1 MASAPKASLR
11 VPQRRNSDP
20 LVSLDKLMSNSSDK
34 DFASFVAHVRVSS
47 SGSNTPRSHSTGES
61 PGSRNQTHGAA
72 SRPDLSLLMKSRAR
86 SCSPAGFGR
95 EASAARQATPGHS
108 PLALAVMNSRHKVFG
123 DESASCSPR
132 VASWSSSPWTKVE
145 RSLSEVSTSSTATTN
160 DKGGGPRPG
169 LLCALSINT
178 LSSLPDTVRSFGRAG
193 SSSHRLEGAFS
204 ETDGNDYPNSCESS
218 AEDIDPCSRAPLAS
232 DTVLGCKGAQDRSGV
247 DGADGSEPAGATDSW
262 PRAPSLDIVAA
273 AAAAHL
279 AGGDDSAPRA
289 PPRPTRI
296 RRHSEPLTQGSSDA
310 ARSRNR
316 SKE

>member
-1 MASAPKASLR
+1 M
-11 VPQRRNSDP
+11 
-20 LVSLDKLMSNSSDK
+20 
-34 DFASFVAHVRVSS
+34 
-47 SGSNTPRSHSTGES
+47 
-61 PGSRNQTHGAA
+61 
-72 SRPDLSLLMKSRAR
+72 
-86 SCSPAGFGR
+86 
-95 EASAARQATPGHS
+95 
-108 PLALAVMNSRHKVFG
+108 
-123 DESASCSPR
+123 
-132 VASWSSSPWTKVE
+132 
-145 RSLSEVSTSSTATTN
+145 
-160 DKGGGPRPG
+160 
-169 LLCALSINT
+169 SINT

-232 DTVLGCKGAQDRSGV
+232 DTVLGCKGAQDRSGVDGADGSEPAGATDIWPRAPSLDIVAAAAAAHLAGGDDSAPRAPLRPTRIRRHSEPVAAPPLTHWSLDIVAAAAAAHLAGDDDSAPRAPLAADTVLGCKGAQDRSGV